1 MGGQPANTVSLGLQE
16 GLNGSRWPPVPSIV
30 ANIRST
36 CYIVHVWCL
45 LRPSGV
51 TWSRLGGCPSRQLS
65 GRCTT
70 QGRLWPLN
78 SVAEAHIGEIV
89 RTPNPKTWVWYV
101 LYGMVSGNYVW
112 LCTMGGTCCT
122 STPTPDH
129 SWAPWMF
136 RRRGGE
142 VPWASPKWVG

>member
-101 LYGMVSGNYVW
+101 LYAIVRYGVW
-112 LCTMGGTCCT
+112 ELCVAVYYGWYMLYQHSHAWSFMGAMNVQAEG
-122 STPTPDH
+122 
-129 SWAPWMF
+129 
-136 RRRGGE
+136 RGG
-142 VPWASPKWVG
+142 ALGKS